1 MDNSFYCQLP
11 LQAVRYGF
19 NSCNLRCLLACLVP
33 FYPLPA
39 HWQPHFHKKTCCTSI
54 LTDQPQDFRCPVLLS
69 TAKTLTGGRQQDTSS
84 QEALDGSN
92 SATDFGSLVVHMP
105 RLCGTWLNLDHRKA
119 DQWSKIVHVA
129 GGGYLTF
136 TAVMHRS
143 YRRVECSRVRN
154 RHKVR
159 MCDKAPQSTTQ
170 SSKVLKWTQSSKV
183 GLTEDF
189 QHAILFEKSFTSL
202 LFTLTILCVFEAWPR
217 AFDYRPVI

>member
-1 MDNSFYCQLP
+1 
-11 LQAVRYGF
+11 
-19 NSCNLRCLLACLVP
+19 
-33 FYPLPA
+33 
-39 HWQPHFHKKTCCTSI
+39 
-54 LTDQPQDFRCPVLLS
+54 
-69 TAKTLTGGRQQDTSS
+69 
-84 QEALDGSN
+84 
-92 SATDFGSLVVHMP
+92 
-105 RLCGTWLNLDHRKA
+105 
-119 DQWSKIVHVA
+119 
-129 GGGYLTF
+129 LTF

-159 MCDKAPQSTTQ
+159 MCDKAPQST
-170 SSKVLKWTQSSKV
+170 TQSSKV